1 MIMKKF
7 FNIIFISALLVLN
20 SFSLADESP
29 YILLQSTTSTK
40 NSGLYD
46 YLLPRFKADSGIDV
60 RVVAVGTGQAI
71 RNASNGDADVLIVHA
86 KSREE
91 KFVDQGYGLE
101 RHELMYND
109 FVIVGPISD
118 QADVKNTE
126 KVVHALKRIA
136 QNKAVF
142 VSRGDDSGT
151 HIKELSLWELA
162 KVDVAEQSG
171 TWYREAGAGMGATL
185 NTAVSMNGYAITD
198 RATWVS
204 FGNKQ
209 QHEIVFE
216 GDPPLN
222 NQYSVIAVNPEK
234 HPHVKIDLTQT
245 FIDWLISDRGQKI
258 IGQYRVH
265 NQQLFFPN
273 AENKVVMNGE
283 S

>member
-1 MIMKKF
+1 MKKF
-7 FNIIFISALLVLN
+7 LNIIFIGAVLILN
-20 SFSLADESP
+20 SVSLADESP

-91 KFVDQGYGLE
+91 KFVADGFGLE
-101 RHELMYND
+101 RHQLMYND
-109 FVIVGPISD
+109 FVIVGPASD
-118 QADVKNTE
+118 EADVRKTD
-126 KVVHALKRIA
+126 KVINALKNIA
-136 QNKAVF
+136 QTKAVF

-151 HIKELSLWELA
+151 HIKELSLWKLA
-162 KVDVAEQSG
+162 EVDVIKQSG

-222 NQYSVIAVNPEK
+222 NQYSVIAVNPEM

-258 IGQYRVH
+258 IGQYRVQ

-273 AENKVVMNGE
+273 AENKIVLNE
-283 S
+283 E

>member
-1 MIMKKF
+1 MKPMQNVIKLMLL
-7 FNIIFISALLVLN
+7 SALIFFTHTVVAKEN
-20 SFSLADESP
+20 P

-46 YLLPRFKADSGIDV
+46 YLLPKFKHASGIDV

-71 RNASNGDADVLIVHA
+71 KNASNGDADVLIVHA

-91 KFVDQGYGLE
+91 KFVAEGYGLK
-101 RHELMYND
+101 RHQLMYND
-109 FVIVGPISD
+109 FVIVGPKTD
-118 QADVKNTE
+118 YAGVKQT
-126 KVVHALKRIA
+126 KRVIDALTIIA
-136 QNKAVF
+136 HNKAVF

-162 KVDVAEQSG
+162 GVDVAIESG

-185 NTAVSMNGYAITD
+185 NTAISMQGYTMTD

-209 QHEIVFE
+209 NHTIVFE

-222 NQYSVIAVNPEK
+222 NQYSVIAVNHQI
-234 HPHVKIDLTQT
+234 HPHVKVDLVQT
-245 FIDWLISDRGQKI
+245 FIEWLLSERGQAL
-258 IGQYRVH
+258 IGDYRVN

-273 AENKVVMNGE
+273 AK
-283 S
+283 

>member
-1 MIMKKF
+1 MRKL
-7 FNIIFISALLVLN
+7 FNHIFIRTFISVNLLLGASL
-20 SFSLADESP
+20 SFASENP

-46 YLLPRFKADSGIDV
+46 YLLPKFKAHSGIDV

-86 KSREE
+86 KTREE
-91 KFVDQGYGLE
+91 KFVSEGYGLK

-109 FVIVGPISD
+109 FVIVGPPDDIAHVRQS
-118 QADVKNTE
+118 T
-126 KVVHALKRIA
+126 KVIEALRKIA
-136 QNKAVF
+136 KNKAIF

-151 HIKELSLWELA
+151 HIKELSLWKMA
-162 KVDVAEQSG
+162 NVDVVNQSG

-185 NTAVSMNGYAITD
+185 NTAVSMNGYAMTD

-209 QHEIVFE
+209 DHKIVFE

-222 NQYSVIAVNPEK
+222 NQYSVIAVNPAK
-234 HPHVKIDLTQT
+234 HPHVKSDLTQK
-245 FIDWLISDRGQKI
+245 FIDWLLSEQGQAV
-258 IGQYRVH
+258 IGQYRVV

-273 AENKVVMNGE
+273 AQL
-283 S
+283 